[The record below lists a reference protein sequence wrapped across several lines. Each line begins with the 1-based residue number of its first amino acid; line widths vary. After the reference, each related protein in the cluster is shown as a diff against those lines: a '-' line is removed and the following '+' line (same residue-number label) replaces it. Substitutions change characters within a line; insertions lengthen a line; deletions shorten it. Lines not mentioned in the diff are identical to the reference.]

1 MVIVAPVSYVGVMTD
16 VPEPTE
22 TDISEPSETSG
33 AEVPS
38 PRRLRRSMND
48 KVVAGVA
55 RGLGD
60 RFDVDANIFRVIFVV
75 LACLWGLGV
84 AIYLA
89 MWVFVPRAEGEA
101 PTTSRRIHPPA
112 STSRRLSIVVLVG
125 VVVALVMLALL
136 AIGGHHGHIIPSL
149 GLLWLA
155 FLIALAV
162 VALRTSARRLT
173 LRRLFAVVF
182 LAGLSVLILVVGAF
196 VAFLDST
203 GVSIAGGNGAHVWQP
218 TTLSDVQHHY
228 TTEFGATTV
237 DLSAV
242 TFSASGYVVNAST
255 AAGTVRVLVP
265 GNAEVS
271 VTTHVGIGSVGY
283 YQGSTEVSVF
293 VASPSPGLSV
303 TQLRRA
309 PHLTLNAQVGIGR
322 ITILRVVAQAHVAP
336 SASGIPSGT
345 GANS

>member
-16 VPEPTE
+16 V
-22 TDISEPSETSG
+22 SEPSETSG

-125 VVVALVMLALL
+125 V
-136 AIGGHHGHIIPSL
+136 
-149 GLLWLA
+149 
-155 FLIALAV
+155 
-162 VALRTSARRLT
+162 
-173 LRRLFAVVF
+173 
-182 LAGLSVLILVVGAF
+182 
-196 VAFLDST
+196 
-203 GVSIAGGNGAHVWQP
+203 
-218 TTLSDVQHHY
+218 
-228 TTEFGATTV
+228 
-237 DLSAV
+237 
-242 TFSASGYVVNAST
+242 
-255 AAGTVRVLVP
+255 
-265 GNAEVS
+265 
-271 VTTHVGIGSVGY
+271 
-283 YQGSTEVSVF
+283 
-293 VASPSPGLSV
+293 
-303 TQLRRA
+303 
-309 PHLTLNAQVGIGR
+309 
-322 ITILRVVAQAHVAP
+322 
-336 SASGIPSGT
+336 
-345 GANS
+345 